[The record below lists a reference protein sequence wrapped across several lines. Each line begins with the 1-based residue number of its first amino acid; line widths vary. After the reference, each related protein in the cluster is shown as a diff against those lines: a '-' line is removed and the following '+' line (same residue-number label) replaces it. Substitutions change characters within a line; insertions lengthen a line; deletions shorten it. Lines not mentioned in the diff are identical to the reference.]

1 MENIAPVRSMRV
13 DGPGAWRIS
22 KFSTKSADTICMA
35 ARVASRPVGYTAAPD
50 GWWKRFVAE
59 LPARTGKLGV
69 VKADGGPHIAPI
81 WVDLDGDQLVFTTPA
96 DSIRGKS
103 ILRDGRVVVCFDDD
117 RPPFSF
123 ATVAGTA
130 TTSTD
135 PEELLYWATR
145 IAGRYMGAELA
156 DEYGRRNGVPPE
168 IVVRVTPTK
177 VTAAIDV
184 TG

>member
-1 MENIAPVRSMRV
+1 M
-13 DGPGAWRIS
+13 
-22 KFSTKSADTICMA
+22 
-35 ARVASRPVGYTAAPD
+35 GYTAAPD

-59 LPARTGKLGV
+59 IPARTGKLGV

-117 RPPFSF
+117 RPPFAF

-135 PEELLYWATR
+135 PAELLYWATR

-177 VTAAIDV
+177 VTATIEV
-184 TG
+184 TS